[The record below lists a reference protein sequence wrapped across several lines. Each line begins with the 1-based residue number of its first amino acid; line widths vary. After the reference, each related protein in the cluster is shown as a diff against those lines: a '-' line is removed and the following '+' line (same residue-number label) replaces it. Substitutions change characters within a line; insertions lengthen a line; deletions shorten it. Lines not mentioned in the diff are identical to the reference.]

1 MVAEVNADILGKER
15 MNVRV
20 MDENTTRA
28 DSVLG
33 VGTVSLRKLCPRINS
48 TVELSV
54 DLVAENGA
62 AVGTV
67 LVTAVLTESRL
78 EDLADALPES
88 AVVVKR
94 GQLVVRKI
102 TALDLKG
109 GDTTFFGGKQV
120 LKLHEPIFQVFF
132 FYPSHAFSIGP
143 LRTTDTRK

>member
-1 MVAEVNADILGKER
+1 MVAEVNADILAKER

-20 MDENTTRA
+20 MDENTSRA

-48 TVELSV
+48 NVELSV

-67 LVTAVLTESRL
+67 LVTAVLTESRF

-88 AVVVKR
+88 AVLVKR
-94 GQLVVRKI
+94 GQLVVKKI

-109 GDTTFFGGKQV
+109 GDSTFFGGKQV
-120 LKLHEPIFQVFF
+120 
-132 FYPSHAFSIGP
+132 
-143 LRTTDTRK
+143 

>member
-1 MVAEVNADILGKER
+1 MTIGDWSETTSTLTSAGSNATWTALDMVAEVNADILGKEK
-15 MNVRV
+15 MTVRV

-48 TVELSV
+48 AVELSV

-120 LKLHEPIFQVFF
+120 RI
-132 FYPSHAFSIGP
+132 
-143 LRTTDTRK
+143 